1 MKAVRTTK
9 DTEKGKRLP
18 QSVEP
23 GGQAEPGRPT
33 ANGRCA
39 GAGEQEG
46 LDAQILRRFRALRRE
61 EQAQF
66 LTIFESALKTQSW
79 PASGCHQPEQEAL

>member
-9 DTEKGKRLP
+9 DTEKRQGLP
-18 QSVEP
+18 QPVEP
-23 GGQAEPGRPT
+23 GGQAGPERPT
-33 ANGRCA
+33 ATGVCA
-39 GAGEQEG
+39 GAGEQES

-66 LTIFESALKTQSW
+66 LTVFESALKTRSW
-79 PASGCHQPEQEAL
+79 PASDYRQPEQAGL